1 MTLKEKLKP
10 FAMDNHIEK
19 YAEHNAKECEKI
31 AEEFAIG
38 FLEFT
43 ESTYSFGNIMGKW
56 YLHADTSKQYTRK
69 ELLQIYKKEKR
80 L

>member
-1 MTLKEKLKP
+1 MAMSLREKLKS

-19 YAEHNAKECEKI
+19 YAEHNSKQLEKI

-38 FLEFT
+38 FLDFAKSETDYDAWDSKFD
-43 ESTYSFGNIMGKW
+43 YKGKL
-56 YLHADTSKQYTRK
+56 YNSKG
-69 ELLQIYKKEKR
+69 LLEIYKKEKG